1 MNLIY
6 ITGTSKGIGNALAL
20 ELLNDLSNK
29 VVGIS
34 RSQSIQHSNYI
45 HFNIDLGDL
54 EQLKTFKFK
63 IPPGVKKVVLVN
75 NAGSLGEVNYTGSFS
90 AEMISQTMNINLV
103 SPMILANEFIK
114 AYQDAAVPK
123 LIINITSGAANTA
136 YDGWSMYCTAKAGID
151 MFTKVIE
158 REQQHKKHAVKIL
171 GIAPGVVD
179 TDLQEQ
185 ILKTKVENFSQKQ
198 KFVDLRNNNQL
209 YSAVDVAKKLASIIK
224 EPQSIGNTISRL
236 NF

>member
-103 SPMILANEFIK
+103 SPMILANDFIK

-158 REQQHKKHAVKIL
+158 AEQQHKKHPIKVL

-179 TDLQEQ
+179 TDLQQQ

>member
-6 ITGTSKGIGNALAL
+6 ITGTSKGIGNALAS

-45 HFNIDLGDL
+45 HFNIDLGDI

-103 SPMILANEFIK
+103 SPMILANDFIK

-123 LIINITSGAANTA
+123 LIINITSGAANNA

-158 REQQHKKHAVKIL
+158 AEQQHKKHAVKIL

-224 EPQSIGNTISRL
+224 DPQSIGNTISRL

>member
-103 SPMILANEFIK
+103 SPMILANDFIK

-123 LIINITSGAANTA
+123 LIINITSGAANNA
-136 YDGWSMYCTAKAGID
+136 YDGWSMYCTAKAGIED
-151 MFTKVIE
+151 RKS
-158 REQQHKKHAVKIL
+158 
-171 GIAPGVVD
+171 VV
-179 TDLQEQ
+179 
-185 ILKTKVENFSQKQ
+185 
-198 KFVDLRNNNQL
+198 
-209 YSAVDVAKKLASIIK
+209 
-224 EPQSIGNTISRL
+224 
-236 NF
+236 

>member
-103 SPMILANEFIK
+103 SPMILANDFIK

-123 LIINITSGAANTA
+123 LIINITSGAANNA

-158 REQQHKKHAVKIL
+158 TEQQHKKHAVKIL